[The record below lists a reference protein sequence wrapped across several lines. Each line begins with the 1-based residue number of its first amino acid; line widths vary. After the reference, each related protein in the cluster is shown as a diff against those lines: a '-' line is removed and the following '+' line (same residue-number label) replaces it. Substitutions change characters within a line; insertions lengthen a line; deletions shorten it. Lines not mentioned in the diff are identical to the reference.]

1 MTDSQEGLYLLHL
14 HLHGLLRGQDLE
26 LGRDADA
33 DMVGHRG
40 YRPVYFAQQSHA
52 WGILE
57 ALHHFDRVAW
67 KEKVN
72 RLGMK

>member
-26 LGRDADA
+26 LGRDADT
-33 DMVGHRG
+33 VGHQRWG
-40 YRPVYFAQQSHA
+40 YRPVYFAQQSYA

-57 ALHHFDRVAW
+57 ALHHFDRVA
-67 KEKVN
+67 
-72 RLGMK
+72 